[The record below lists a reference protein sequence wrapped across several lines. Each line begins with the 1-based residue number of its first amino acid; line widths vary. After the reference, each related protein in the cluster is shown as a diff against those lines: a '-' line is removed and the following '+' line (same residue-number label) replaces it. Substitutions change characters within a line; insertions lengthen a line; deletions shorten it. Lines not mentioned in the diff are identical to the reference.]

1 MDRPEPD
8 NTLEYLAAR
17 LEESSSPA
25 CPGQTLRHGIIRRLI
40 DWMQSGRI
48 DSATALFIHSHPVW
62 FLPHLPLRLLPA
74 RWHRFVCDPS
84 HLTRHIQSRFRLL
97 RRQFARMAAFEPPQQ
112 RRYLHVPIVVGL
124 IWAFLIGLHQMHYQ
138 RLGMAPAGDNLWYL
152 KSLWAIAAPLLC
164 GGLIAG
170 FAGGVRLSGKIMMAM
185 LGGFVTAIVYS
196 IGAFYLEKTWRQ
208 DYTPSL
214 IAPLAVRLLVFIPLS
229 GLSAAIYEYILFI
242 LRSKAGRLPGRE

>member
-1 MDRPEPD
+1 M
-8 NTLEYLAAR
+8 
-17 LEESSSPA
+17 
-25 CPGQTLRHGIIRRLI
+25 
-40 DWMQSGRI
+40 
-48 DSATALFIHSHPVW
+48 
-62 FLPHLPLRLLPA
+62 
-74 RWHRFVCDPS
+74 
-84 HLTRHIQSRFRLL
+84 
-97 RRQFARMAAFEPPQQ
+97 
-112 RRYLHVPIVVGL
+112 PIVVGL